1 MQCNGIRWAL
11 VDQRF
16 LYYTHAFY
24 DRWFWH
30 SIELQGREMKGN
42 ELNSVLNW
50 CQRNALA
57 STLIARKKKK
67 SLDFFLIF
75 ISLCLSVV
83 KQIYLRHFLAKLP
96 WLICVLEQSLL
107 LLYQLKVKITRDERA
122 RKLISIQMKIIPI
135 NADKITNGGP
145 CGPTTKAICSITCFT
160 ISD

>member
-1 MQCNGIRWAL
+1 MGFGRPALPLLYTCILWPMVLTFNWITGTRDEGKWIEFCFELMPTQCTCFNA
-11 VDQRF
+11 D
-16 LYYTHAFY
+16 
-24 DRWFWH
+24 
-30 SIELQGREMKGN
+30 
-42 ELNSVLNW
+42 
-50 CQRNALA
+50 CQ
-57 STLIARKKKK
+57 KKKK

-145 CGPTTKAICSITCFT
+145 CGPTTKAVCSITCFT

>member
-1 MQCNGIRWAL
+1 MVYDGLWSTSASFIIHMHFMTDGFDIQLNYRDERW
-11 VDQRF
+11 
-16 LYYTHAFY
+16 
-24 DRWFWH
+24 
-30 SIELQGREMKGN
+30 REM
-42 ELNSVLNW
+42 NW
-50 CQRNALA
+50 ILFWTDANAMHLLQRWLPA
-57 STLIARKKKK
+57 KKK

-145 CGPTTKAICSITCFT
+145 CGPTTKAVCSITCFT